1 MSKEWNKEER
11 WALAMKLD
19 GIIGADIDP
28 DEVDALLDAIR
39 IISPEYAQMLDDME
53 QEAVEWYEN
62 TTDEEKD
69 QQIKEFMREMG
80 IEPLPE
86 GVIDFREKAF
96 IIDIEKHKAG
106 ELTLE
111 DMKKK
116 WGYHPKD

>member
-11 WALAMKLD
+11 WELAMKLD

-53 QEAVEWYEN
+53 QEVVEWYEN

-69 QQIKEFMREMG
+69 QQIREFMSEMG

-86 GVIDFREKAF
+86 GVISFKERAF
-96 IIDIEKHKAG
+96 IMDIGKHKAG
-106 ELTLE
+106 ELTIE